1 MSECPV
7 LHSSYLREGSTAI
20 KTEPATFTLTAS
32 EAKGQY
38 RLGL

>member
-1 MSECPV
+1 MNARFFILP
-7 LHSSYLREGSTAI
+7 LREGSTAI
-20 KTEPATFTLTAS
+20 KTELATFTLTAS